1 FAITGGNAANGLDL
15 SGILIVKEAR
25 AKNMIGRHDSF
36 ERRLDHF
43 LGRVRYDVK
52 RKAMAFDQVF
62 DKTRE
67 QVNILLQTNPLADFD
82 QMLFA
87 NRAIFRIMEQQISQ
101 FSALL

>member
-1 FAITGGNAANGLDL
+1 MQHYVNVGTSVTGVNDAVMADLQLGLQFFQHGHLAITGGNADNGLDL

-43 LGRVRYDVK
+43 LRRGRYDVK
-52 RKAMAFDQVF
+52 RKAMTLDQVF

-67 QVNILLQTNPLADFD
+67 
-82 QMLFA
+82 
-87 NRAIFRIMEQQISQ
+87 
-101 FSALL
+101 